1 MMMRALR
8 LTLKSLAWGTG
19 LLVLAVSAFA
29 ALNWT
34 MARNMV
40 TAGGKRNVQTDHLY
54 AQQLVKGCGVRPL
67 VAATA
72 DTSISPDAF
81 ARMQAF
87 SDKHRG
93 LGLIVLHDG
102 QVIYERYAAGVTGTL
117 PTQTFSMNK
126 SVTGLMTG
134 VVLADG
140 ALASIDAPLGKTIP
154 EWSTDQRQAI
164 TLRNLLTM
172 SSGLHNPAMAKGDW
186 AAMKLLLSDQVEA
199 TALSA
204 IADKEPGTE
213 FRYKNGDAQA
223 VGAVL
228 RRAISRAHHGE
239 TYASYLSRT
248 LWCGVGN
255 GPATLW
261 AESADGA
268 PRFYAGLQ
276 AGLQDWARLGQ
287 LILDKGRV
295 GDRQVVPADWIAQM
309 TAASATNPNYGF
321 LIWRGNPRGTARPYS
336 PEAGITATHTAP
348 YLANDV
354 VFMDGFGGQRVY
366 VVPSAKLV
374 IARTG
379 ETDMTFDD
387 APLVNLALSGL
398 LPTGMRALEQVRP
411 GTDH

>member
-1 MMMRALR
+1 MARVLR
-8 LTLKSLAWGTG
+8 LVLKSLAWGIG
-19 LLVLAVSAFA
+19 LLLVGVTTFA
-29 ALNWT
+29 AFNWT
-34 MARNMV
+34 MARNMA
-40 TAGGKRNVQTDHLY
+40 TAGGKRNVQTDHLF
-54 AQQLVKGCGVRPL
+54 AQQPVQGCGTRPL

-72 DTSISPDAF
+72 DRSISADAF

-87 SDKHRG
+87 SDKHKG
-93 LGLIVLHDG
+93 IGLIVLHDG
-102 QVIYERYAAGVTGTL
+102 QIVYEHYAAGVTGTL

-140 ALASIDAPLGKTIP
+140 ALASIDAPLGTAIP
-154 EWSTDQRQAI
+154 EWSTDKRQAI

-204 IADKEPGTE
+204 VADKTPGAE

-228 RRAISRAHHGE
+228 RRAIARAHHGE

-276 AGLQDWARLGQ
+276 AGLHDWARLGQ
-287 LILDKGRV
+287 MILERGRV
-295 GDRQVVPADWIAQM
+295 GDRQVVPAEWIAQM
-309 TAASATNPNYGF
+309 TASSSTNANYGF
-321 LIWRGNPRGTARPYS
+321 LIWRGSPKGKSRPYS
-336 PEAGITATHTAP
+336 PEAGITAIHSAP
-348 YLANDV
+348 YAAEDV

-366 VVPSAKLV
+366 IVPSAKLV

-379 ETDMTFDD
+379 ETDVTFDD
-387 APLVNLALSGL
+387 APLVNLALA
-398 LPTGMRALEQVRP
+398 GMTNDAK
-411 GTDH
+411 

>member
-1 MMMRALR
+1 MARALR
-8 LTLKSLAWGTG
+8 LILKSLGWGTG
-19 LLVLAVSAFA
+19 LLVVAITGFA
-29 ALNWT
+29 AFNWT
-34 MARNMV
+34 MARNMA
-40 TAGGKRNVQTDHLY
+40 TAVGKRNVDTDHLY
-54 AQQLVKGCGVRPL
+54 AQQSIKGCGVRAL
-67 VAATA
+67 ATATA

-87 SDKHRG
+87 SDKHKG

-102 QVIYERYAAGVTGTL
+102 QIVYERYAAGVTGVL

-134 VVLADG
+134 VLVGEG
-140 ALASIDAPLGKTIP
+140 AIASIDSPLGKTVT
-154 EWSTDQRQAI
+154 EWSADERQSI

-172 SSGLHNPAMAKGDW
+172 ASGLHNPAMAKGDW
-186 AAMKLLLSDQVEA
+186 AAMKLLLSDHVEA
-199 TALSA
+199 TAISA
-204 IADKEPGTE
+204 AADRAPGTE
-213 FRYKNGDAQA
+213 FRYKNGDPQI
-223 VGAVL
+223 VGAVM
-228 RRAISRAHHGE
+228 RRAIAKAHNGE

-255 GPATLW
+255 APATLW
-261 AESADGA
+261 AESEHGA

-295 GDRQVVPADWIAQM
+295 GDRQVVPTDWIAQM
-309 TAASATNPNYGF
+309 TAASSTNPNYGF
-321 LIWRGNPRGTARPYS
+321 LIWRGNPNGTARAYS

-366 VVPSAKLV
+366 IIPSARLV
-374 IARTG
+374 IVRTG

-387 APLVNLALSGL
+387 APLVNLALASLSAAATAGVV
-398 LPTGMRALEQVRP
+398 TGAP